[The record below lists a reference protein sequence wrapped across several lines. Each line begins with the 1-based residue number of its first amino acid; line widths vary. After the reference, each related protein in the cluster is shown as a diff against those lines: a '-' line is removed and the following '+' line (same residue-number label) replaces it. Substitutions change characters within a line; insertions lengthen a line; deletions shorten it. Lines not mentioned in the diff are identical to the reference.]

1 MGLEGTLR
9 VFSLTDIFQVL
20 GLQRKSGT
28 LTVEGEDDTV
38 TVSFLGGQVVSAD
51 SSARRL
57 ENRIGTLLVRAGRIN
72 EEQLHRILEVQK
84 ESQQRLGFLLIRERL
99 VTPEDL
105 REALRL
111 QIFRIIF
118 SAFRW
123 TDGRFRFSQ
132 EGPIDYDAD
141 HMSPV
146 PTESI
151 LMEAAQMLDEWPIL
165 QKKVRSRDI
174 IFRRAPGV
182 ENLRLVVAPE
192 DAHEGTLAVSR
203 PEAETWRWIDGSRTV
218 ADVMERAFLSDFD
231 VLKGFADLL
240 DRNVIVEESAGAAP
254 APALPAAAA
263 SKRRDPGWLL
273 WIGVAAVVALG
284 VVLAPRNRWNPLLRG
299 PGETPVGEQLL
310 KAASLYRLE
319 RLERGVRV
327 FYDASGKY
335 PRSLEDL
342 VVAPGIVPEETL
354 RDPFGRGYRYILRSE
369 DGKFGLYGR
378 NVHGEI
384 DLDLSFDRS
393 LAPVADIHPSPVRNR
408 PQDTKPGVQVI
419 E

>member
-51 SSARRL
+51 SSGRRL

-72 EEQLHRILEVQK
+72 EEQLNRILQVQT

-123 TDGRFRFSQ
+123 ADGRFRFSQ

-141 HMSPV
+141 HMAPV

-165 QKKVRSRDI
+165 QKKIRSRDI
-174 IFRRAPGV
+174 VFRRVPGV
-182 ENLRLVVAPE
+182 ENLRLVVSAE
-192 DAHEGTLAVSR
+192 EVHEGTLAVSR
-203 PEAETWRWIDGSRTV
+203 PEAETWRWIDGIRTV
-218 ADVMERAFLSDFD
+218 ADIMERAFLSDFD

-240 DRNVIVEESAGAAP
+240 DRNVIVEARSSPERLPEVPADAVAP
-254 APALPAAAA
+254 
-263 SKRRDPGWLL
+263 RRDIGWVL
-273 WIGVAAVVALG
+273 WLGVAAVGALG
-284 VVLAPRNRWNPLLRG
+284 FVLVPRGQWNPLLHG
-299 PGETPVGEQLL
+299 PAGVPLRAQLM
-310 KAASLYRLE
+310 KSVSLDRLE
-319 RLERGVRV
+319 QLERGVRV
-327 FYDASGKY
+327 YYDASGKY

-342 VVAPGIVPEETL
+342 VAARIIPEELL
-354 RDPFGRGYRYILRSE
+354 RDPYGRTYRYILRSD

-378 NVHGEI
+378 NAAGEI
-384 DLDLSFDRS
+384 DLDLSFDRT
-393 LAPVADIHPSPVRNR
+393 LAPVAEIR
-408 PQDTKPGVQVI
+408 PAAGKRPPDKKPGIQVI

>member
-38 TVSFLGGQVVSAD
+38 TISFLGGQVVSAD
-51 SSARRL
+51 SSGRRL
-57 ENRIGTLLVRAGRIN
+57 ENRVGTLLLRAGRIN
-72 EEQLHRILEVQK
+72 EEQLNRILEMQK

-118 SAFRW
+118 AAFRW

-132 EGPIDYDAD
+132 EGPLDYDAD

-151 LMEAAQMLDEWPIL
+151 LMEGAQMLDEWPIL
-165 QKKVRSRDI
+165 QKKIHSREI
-174 IFRRAPGV
+174 VFKRAPGV
-182 ENLRLVVAPE
+182 ENLRLVVSAE
-192 DAHEGTLAVSR
+192 DAHEGSLAVGK

-218 ADVMERAFLSDFD
+218 TDIIERAFLSDFD
-231 VLKGFADLL
+231 VLKGLADLL
-240 DRNVIVEESAGAAP
+240 DRNLIVETDAGPVAVPMPKTEVQAT
-254 APALPAAAA
+254 
-263 SKRRDPGWLL
+263 RRDLGGLL
-273 WIGVAAVVALG
+273 WIGAAAVVALG
-284 VVLAPRNRWNPLLRG
+284 VSLVPHNPWNPLVRG
-299 PGETPVGEQLL
+299 LDETRVGAQLL
-310 KAASLYRLE
+310 KSASLYRLE
-319 RLERGVRV
+319 RLERAVRV

-342 VVAPGIVPEETL
+342 MIPPGIAPEDSL
-354 RDPFGRGYRYILRSE
+354 RDPYGRSYRYILRSE

-378 NVHGEI
+378 NGRGEI

-393 LAPVADIHPSPVRNR
+393 LAPVADIGRSPVHTQ
-408 PQDTKPGVQVI
+408 PFAKPSIQVI

>member
-20 GLQRKSGT
+20 GLQRKSGM

-72 EEQLHRILEVQK
+72 EEQLNRIVEMQK

-174 IFRRAPGV
+174 VFKRAPGV
-182 ENLRLVVAPE
+182 ENLRLLVSSE
-192 DAHEGTLAVSR
+192 EAHEGTLSVSR
-203 PEAETWRWIDGSRTV
+203 PEAETWRWIDGIRTV
-218 ADVMERAFLSDFD
+218 SDVMDRAFLSDFE

-240 DRNVIVEESAGAAP
+240 DRNLLVEARTGPEPVPEAPLEAAP
-254 APALPAAAA
+254 
-263 SKRRDPGWLL
+263 SRRDTGWVL
-273 WIGVAAVVALG
+273 WAGVAVVAA
-284 VVLAPRNRWNPLLRG
+284 LAFLLVPRSPWNPMLHG
-299 PGETPVGEQLL
+299 AGDTPLGSQIM

-342 VVAPGIVPEETL
+342 ISGRIVQEDTL
-354 RDPFGRGYRYILRSE
+354 RDPYGRAYRYILRSE

-378 NVHGEI
+378 NARGDI
-384 DLDLSFDRS
+384 DLDLSFDRT
-393 LAPVADIHPSPVRNR
+393 LAPVTEIR
-408 PQDTKPGVQVI
+408 PAPAKKPGENKPGVTVI
-419 E
+419 D

>member
-72 EEQLHRILEVQK
+72 EEQLNRIVDMQK

-174 IFRRAPGV
+174 VFKRAPGV
-182 ENLRLVVAPE
+182 ENLRLVVSSE

-203 PEAETWRWIDGSRTV
+203 PEAETWRWIDGIRTV
-218 ADVMERAFLSDFD
+218 SDVMDRAFLSDFE

-240 DRNVIVEESAGAAP
+240 DRNLLVEARTGPEPVPEAP
-254 APALPAAAA
+254 LETV
-263 SKRRDPGWLL
+263 SERRDAGWVL
-273 WIGVAAVVALG
+273 WAGVAVVAA
-284 VVLAPRNRWNPLLRG
+284 LAFLLVPRSPWNPVLHG
-299 PGETPVGEQLL
+299 VGDTPLGSQIM

-342 VVAPGIVPEETL
+342 ISGRIVQDDTL
-354 RDPFGRGYRYILRSE
+354 RDPYGRTYRYILRSD

-378 NVHGEI
+378 NARGDI
-384 DLDLSFDRS
+384 DLDLSFDRT
-393 LAPVADIHPSPVRNR
+393 LAPVTEIRPVPAKR
-408 PQDTKPGVQVI
+408 PQETKPGVQVI

>member
-28 LTVEGEDDTV
+28 LTVEGEEDTV

-72 EEQLHRILEVQK
+72 EEQLNRILEVQK

-165 QKKVRSRDI
+165 QKKVRSRDVV
-174 IFRRAPGV
+174 FKRAPGV
-182 ENLRLVVAPE
+182 ENLRLVVSSE
-192 DAHEGTLAVSR
+192 DAHEGTLAVGK
-203 PEAETWRWIDGSRTV
+203 PEAETWRWIDGNRTV

-240 DRNVIVEESAGAAP
+240 DRNLIVEGRTEPEEVTALPVEAP
-254 APALPAAAA
+254 A
-263 SKRRDPGWLL
+263 KRRDFGWLL
-273 WIGVAAVVALG
+273 WVGAAAVAALG
-284 VVLAPRNRWNPLLRG
+284 VFLVPRNPWNLLLHG
-299 PGETPVGEQLL
+299 PGETPVGAQLL
-310 KAASLYRLE
+310 KSASLYRLE
-319 RLERGVRV
+319 RLERAVRV

-342 VVAPGIVPEETL
+342 VLAPGIAPEDSL
-354 RDPFGRGYRYILRSE
+354 RDPYGRSYRYILRSE

-378 NVHGEI
+378 NERGEI

-393 LAPVADIHPSPVRNR
+393 LAPVADIRPSPSRR
-408 PQDTKPGVQVI
+408 QPDTKPGVQVI

>member
-51 SSARRL
+51 SSGRRL

-72 EEQLHRILEVQK
+72 EEQLNRILLVQQ

-118 SAFRW
+118 AAFRW

-146 PTESI
+146 STESI

-165 QKKVRSRDI
+165 RQKIRTPEIVFKRT
-174 IFRRAPGV
+174 PGV
-182 ENLRLVVAPE
+182 ENLRLVVSAE
-192 DAHEGTLAVSR
+192 DAPEGTLAVGKS
-203 PEAETWRWIDGSRTV
+203 EAETWRWIDGSRTV

-231 VLKGFADLL
+231 VMKGFADLL
-240 DRNVIVEESAGAAP
+240 DRNLIVEASSSPEPTSEAP
-254 APALPAAAA
+254 IEV
-263 SKRRDPGWLL
+263 SRKRRDWGWLL
-273 WIGVAAVVALG
+273 WIGAAAAVLLG
-284 VVLAPRNRWNPLLRG
+284 AYLAPRNPWNPLMHG
-299 PGETPVGEQLL
+299 PGETPVGAQIL

-342 VVAPGIVPEETL
+342 VVAPGIVPEDSL
-354 RDPFGRGYRYILRSE
+354 LDPYGRAYRYILRSE
-369 DGKFGLYGR
+369 DGKFGLYGHNPR
-378 NVHGEI
+378 GEI

-393 LAPVADIHPSPVRNR
+393 LAPVADIHASPGRNR
-408 PQDTKPGVQVI
+408 RRDTKPGVQVI

>member
-57 ENRIGTLLVRAGRIN
+57 ENRIGTLLLRAGRIN
-72 EEQLHRILEVQK
+72 EEQLSRILHMQTEL
-84 ESQQRLGFLLIRERL
+84 QQRLGFLLIRERL

-141 HMSPV
+141 HMAPV

-174 IFRRAPGV
+174 VFRRAPGV
-182 ENLRLVVAPE
+182 ENLQLIVSPE
-192 DAHEGTLAVSR
+192 DLREGALAVSR
-203 PEAETWRWIDGSRTV
+203 PEAETWRWIDGNRTV
-218 ADVMERAFLSDFD
+218 ADIMERAFLSDFD

-240 DRNVIVEESAGAAP
+240 DRNLIVEALTGPEPLPSAAVEAAAP
-254 APALPAAAA
+254 
-263 SKRRDPGWLL
+263 RRDRGRLL
-273 WIGVAAVVALG
+273 WIGVAAVGALG
-284 VVLAPRNRWNPLLRG
+284 LVLVPRGPWNPILRG
-299 PGETPVGEQLL
+299 PAEIPAGAQLM
-310 KAASLYRLE
+310 KSASLYRLE

-327 FYDASGKY
+327 YYDASGKY
-335 PRSLEDL
+335 PRGLEDL
-342 VVAPGIVPEETL
+342 VAARIISDEAP
-354 RDPFGRGYRYILRSE
+354 RDPYGRTYRYILRSE

-378 NVHGEI
+378 NPRGEI
-384 DLDLSFDRS
+384 DLDLSFDRT
-393 LAPVADIHPSPVRNR
+393 LAPVAEIHPSPTSKH
-408 PQDTKPGVQVI
+408 PADKKPGVQVI